1 MIDLD
6 IMRGPGDWASIAD
19 LDGAARRAVE
29 AAFAV
34 APAAP
39 RSLVELSLLL
49 TDDAGVQALNRAW
62 RGLDKPTNVLSFP
75 GSGLPAPDGVRHLGD
90 IALAFETIVREA
102 EAQGTSLAHHVAH
115 LIVHGVLHLIG
126 HDHEEDE
133 EAEAMESLETE
144 ALAKLGIADPYRDMA
159 VPI

>member
-1 MIDLD
+1 M
-6 IMRGPGDWASIAD
+6 P
-19 LDGAARRAVE
+19 
-29 AAFAV
+29 
-34 APAAP
+34 
-39 RSLVELSLLL
+39 
-49 TDDAGVQALNRAW
+49 
-62 RGLDKPTNVLSFP
+62 
-75 GSGLPAPDGVRHLGD
+75 
-90 IALAFETIVREA
+90 
-102 EAQGTSLAHHVAH
+102 HHVAH